1 MNKRFPAVNGHSVPD
16 KSAYKGMAV
25 VQCEGFRCLAYRDT
39 DDRWRDLQTG
49 QELPYVKEVIHT
61 FPV

>member
-1 MNKRFPAVNGHSVPD
+1 MKERSPASNGRGVPD

-39 DDRWRDLQTG
+39 NDRWRDLQTG
-49 QELPYVKEVIHT
+49 QELPYVKEVVHT
-61 FPV
+61 FAV